1 MAAREQHARL
11 NGNADAFPGGD
22 EIAGGLTKREAFAMA
37 SLQGHRASAE
47 GYMDLAEEVAR
58 WAVEDADALLLAL
71 EAAHE
76 ERARAYGA

>member
-11 NGNADAFPGGD
+11 NGIARAFPVG
-22 EIAGGLTKREAFAMA
+22 ERVAGGLTKREAFAMA

-71 EAAHE
+71 QAATEEASP
-76 ERARAYGA
+76 